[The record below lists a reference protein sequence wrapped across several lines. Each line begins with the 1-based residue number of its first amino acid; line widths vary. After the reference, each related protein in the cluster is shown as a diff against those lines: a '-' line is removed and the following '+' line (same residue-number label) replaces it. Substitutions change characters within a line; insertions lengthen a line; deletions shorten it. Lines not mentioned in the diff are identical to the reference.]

1 MTQKRIAFK
10 TLGCRLNQFETDAIA
25 SKFHKNQ
32 YEVVDFNSEA
42 DVYVINTCTVTN
54 QGDQKSRQEIHK
66 VLKKEPQP
74 IVVVT
79 GCMVNNYKDKPAQFE
94 GVSYYVENKLKKS
107 IFNLIDAH
115 YKGEILSPEDLQAD
129 IFGFEPAEKTFHTRA
144 MIKVQDGCNN
154 FCTYCIVPKVR
165 GRATSRPLKDIK
177 ENIRKVVGFGFKE
190 IVLTGVNIGRYE
202 FEGINFEKMVE
213 EILKIPGD
221 FRVRISSIEPEGF
234 GDHLFDLFENPKL
247 TPNLHLCLQ
256 SGSDKTLLRMRRFY
270 NLKTYL
276 DMIEK
281 IRGKYADFNFTT
293 DIIVGFPGETEEE
306 FLQSANVVKE
316 QNFSHVHT
324 FKYSIRTGTRAARM
338 EDQITEKIKSERSKI
353 IRDIALQNKI
363 AYHESLLG
371 KEQKV
376 LIEKINSKGLAK
388 GYGEHYVPVEFMT
401 QLTETN
407 QLANVTL
414 TESKEGNNPV
424 LLGVEKK

>member
-270 NLKTYL
+270 SLKTYL

-316 QNFSHVHT
+316 QKFSHVHT

-338 EDQITEKIKSERSKI
+338 EDQIAEKIKSERSKI

-371 KEQKV
+371 KEQRV

-407 QLANVTL
+407 QFVNVKL
-414 TESKEGNNPV
+414 TESREGKNPV
-424 LLGVEKK
+424 LFGVEG